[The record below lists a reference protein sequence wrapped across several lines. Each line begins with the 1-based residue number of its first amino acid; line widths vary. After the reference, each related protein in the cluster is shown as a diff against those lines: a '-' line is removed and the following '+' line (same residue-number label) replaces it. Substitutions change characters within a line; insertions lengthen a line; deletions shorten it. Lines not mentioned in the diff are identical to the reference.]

1 MLSSSEVIQLSI
13 YTDKYLYNLYFP
25 FTFQTTLRYDDIK
38 YDANICKGESL
49 WHIMESNCK
58 ILSPSGKFSVSII
71 LNK

>member
-38 YDANICKGESL
+38 YDANICKGESFMAY
-49 WHIMESNCK
+49 HGVETA
-58 ILSPSGKFSVSII
+58 KFYHHRENIQYP
-71 LNK
+71 LF